1 METAQVNI
9 ISSDAKLILT
19 HAEAM
24 FKLLGKISL
33 FSQRL
38 NFNWVRGFAQDW
50 QLPPSILRFRF
61 V

>member
-9 ISSDAKLILT
+9 MSSDAKLILT

-24 FKLLGKISL
+24 CKLLGKISL
-33 FSQRL
+33 FSQCV
-38 NFNWVRGFAQDW
+38 NFNWVTGFAQDW
-50 QLPPSILRFRF
+50 QLLPSILRFRS

>member
-9 ISSDAKLILT
+9 MSSDAKLILIPT
-19 HAEAM
+19 EAM

-33 FSQRL
+33 FSQCL
-38 NFNWVRGFAQDW
+38 NFNWVTGFAQDW
-50 QLPPSILRFRF
+50 QLLPSILRFRS